1 MRLLGRPLAGIA
13 AIATFAG
20 ILAGAPGPA
29 AAGLF
34 DFLGG
39 LAPRTTGRQLVA
51 FPANAAP
58 GTIIVRFSERRLY
71 YVLPQ
76 QRAIAYPIG
85 APMGEA
91 RWSGVTHISSR
102 RINPTWTPTSDMR
115 RENPTL
121 PAYVPGGHPRNPLGV
136 RALYLGASTYRI
148 HGTDAPWTVGQAVS
162 HGCIR
167 MYNNDVINL
176 YNRAPIGTR
185 VVVKLVESRQDP
197 SKSQIFW
204 DFILESTA
212 RHFRFVYP
220 DRPDSIGLI

>member
-20 ILAGAPGPA
+20 ILAGAPAPPRPDCSISLGDSRRERSAGSSSPFPPMPRRARSSSGSASANSITCCPSKGDRLPDRRPHGRGPLVWRDA
-29 AAGLF
+29 YQQPAHQPDVDADVGHAPRKPDFAGLCA
-34 DFLGG
+34 GR
-39 LAPRTTGRQLVA
+39 ASPKSARRT
-51 FPANAAP
+51 
-58 GTIIVRFSERRLY
+58 
-71 YVLPQ
+71 
-76 QRAIAYPIG
+76 RAI
-85 APMGEA
+85 
-91 RWSGVTHISSR
+91 SR
-102 RINPTWTPTSDMR
+102 RQ
-115 RENPTL
+115 
-121 PAYVPGGHPRNPLGV
+121 Y
-136 RALYLGASTYRI
+136 YRI

-167 MYNNDVINL
+167 LYNNDINNL